1 MILTAFLV
9 VFLVISQSNAL
20 NDRMGDKQSPFRMS
34 KLNSLW
40 KKAQNKMS
48 ERKLSDLRRMFEM
61 QDRAEM
67 RWKELKANGGDKD
80 GEMEA
85 MIRRKFNLLLEE
97 FGLEKHLDAGEGDK
111 FVDNVAGHGVFG
123 DKRLNDLW
131 DSVQKQGQ
139 CLFLSLTVTYMYKLG
154 KSVKQCILYT
164 RTPTCTWV
172 LSLRVNQN
180 VALIK

>member
-131 DSVQKQGQ
+131 DSVQKQG
-139 CLFLSLTVTYMYKLG
+139 
-154 KSVKQCILYT
+154 
-164 RTPTCTWV
+164 
-172 LSLRVNQN
+172 
-180 VALIK
+180 